1 MYPIAFNKQIKKQ
14 HHPLDVNYK
23 YTGEFYHDG
32 SITWY
37 FIINEKGNKCVT
49 NTHPEYIIDDNI
61 ILSEN

>member
-1 MYPIAFNKQIKKQ
+1 MYPILINQEITKQK
-14 HHPLDVNYK
+14 HPLCKEYQ

-37 FIINEKGNKCVT
+37 FIIGLKGNKCVT
-49 NTHPEYIIDDNI
+49 NTHPEYMLEDNI